1 MAALGKSPFYSAMQP
16 VKARAASDAE
26 RFEIV
31 LAGVYPDEGD
41 LTVHEELRGFTSFEH
56 CQAAADYALKLRSPE
71 GGGTFECG
79 YRCRY
84 DPGMQINVCKETRD

>member
-1 MAALGKSPFYSAMQP
+1 MLLLLAACDDRPRQWDLF
-16 VKARAASDAE
+16 
-26 RFEIV
+26 I
-31 LAGVYPDEGD
+31 YPNAGD

-56 CQAAADYALKLRSPE
+56 CKAAADYALKLRSPE

-79 YRCRY
+79 YMCRY